1 MANFKHA
8 VCTVKGCERPH
19 KGRGFCGPH
28 YMEAKRNGEFT
39 PKPWTKPME
48 ERKRPRREPVPKN
61 TPEYVPHIA
70 DTDKFWEFVKK
81 EMQL

>member
-19 KGRGFCGPH
+19 KGRGFCSPH
-28 YMEAKRNGEFT
+28 YMAAKRNNEFK

-48 ERKRPRREPVPKN
+48 ERKRPNWNALPDDDVEELPVVDP
-61 TPEYVPHIA
+61 
-70 DTDKFWEFVKK
+70 DGFWEFVKK
-81 EMQL
+81 ELQL